1 MLCIGSVDLS
11 FGLIQSQNSTAYIG
25 LASGAKQLLTTEDLN
40 EMKVPYLRMV
50 KSFSVQLNGGSSYQH
65 PLSERYDLIGII
77 CNITGNNNI
86 ITEIMY
92 LPTDNSSEITI
103 ATFIFTGSYYDRDVE
118 FNSQTNT
125 ITFESGTSV
134 SPGPIFN
141 VYLYKWTTL

>member
-1 MLCIGSVDLS
+1 
-11 FGLIQSQNSTAYIG
+11 
-25 LASGAKQLLTTEDLN
+25 
-40 EMKVPYLRMV
+40 MKVPYLRMV
-50 KSFSVQLNGGSSYQH
+50 KSFSVQLNGSSSYQH

-103 ATFIFTGSYYDRDVE
+103 AAFIFTGSYYDRDVE